1 MFGKPDRRKYGAKPF
16 WAWNGKLDKEELIR
30 QTEVMKEMGFGGFF
44 MHSRTGLATEY
55 LSDEWFD
62 DINACADAAEKEDME
77 SWLYDEDRW
86 PSGSAGGIATK
97 EEKYRMQYLRCN
109 IVMKDLFEWSD
120 DIICAFAADVDGI
133 NFLGEVQISKH
144 TDIVSLPTKDIIYF
158 TQEYMVPTPTYN
170 ESSYLDTLSREATEH
185 FIETTHELYAKKCGK
200 RIGKSI
206 LVQHGELKAWWLS
219 WLERRPVT
227 AEVVGSSP
235 IRVAGHP

>member
-97 EEKYRMQYLRCN
+97 
-109 IVMKDLFEWSD
+109 
-120 DIICAFAADVDGI
+120 
-133 NFLGEVQISKH
+133 
-144 TDIVSLPTKDIIYF
+144 
-158 TQEYMVPTPTYN
+158 
-170 ESSYLDTLSREATEH
+170 
-185 FIETTHELYAKKCGK
+185 
-200 RIGKSI
+200 
-206 LVQHGELKAWWLS
+206 
-219 WLERRPVT
+219 
-227 AEVVGSSP
+227 
-235 IRVAGHP
+235 